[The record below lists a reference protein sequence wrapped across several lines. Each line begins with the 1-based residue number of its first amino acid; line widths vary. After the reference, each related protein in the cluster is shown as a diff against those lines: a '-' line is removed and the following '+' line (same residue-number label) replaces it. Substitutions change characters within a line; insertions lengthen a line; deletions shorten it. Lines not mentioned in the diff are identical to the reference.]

1 MYQQQMANEFNGEM
15 GQITTTSPLYYSNG
29 NGQRSKPSP
38 MQSYGYSNGKDS
50 NGQRSKLNSRYEA
63 TSYGGG
69 GGGSSSSSVTPS
81 PIGQESYETTPYNL
95 DAALGEEIH
104 SETPLIESLPLT
116 TILPHVEK
124 VVDMA
129 IASRK
134 TAAAAAKT
142 KSSSLSP
149 YYGFGTKK

>member
-1 MYQQQMANEFNGEM
+1 M
-15 GQITTTSPLYYSNG
+15 
-29 NGQRSKPSP
+29 
-38 MQSYGYSNGKDS
+38 
-50 NGQRSKLNSRYEA
+50 
-63 TSYGGG
+63 
-69 GGGSSSSSVTPS
+69 SVTPS
-81 PIGQESYETTPYNL
+81 PIGQETYETTPYNL

-134 TAAAAAKT
+134 TAST
-142 KSSSLSP
+142 KSA
-149 YYGFGTKK
+149 YYGSNNGFGGKK